1 MAQPWMATLLA
12 LAAIVACSRGGAS
25 VAPADSSVAPG
36 VPGLDGAW
44 EGDYFAAGP
53 SPQRGFAIDVLIRG
67 PSITGEGQWIAF
79 DTTWAV
85 SVSGNDSADT
95 ARFSLLVPDLDLNFF
110 FVGVLDR
117 TGNLPGVLT
126 GNGFSIPFVFAR

>member
-1 MAQPWMATLLA
+1 MAQPWMATFLA
-12 LAAIVACSRGGAS
+12 LATVVACTRGNAS
-25 VAPADSSVAPG
+25 VVAADSSLAAGAPG
-36 VPGLDGAW
+36 LNGVW
-44 EGDYFAAGP
+44 EGDYVVAGP

-67 PSITGEGQWIAF
+67 QSITGAGEWIAF

-85 SVSGNDSADT
+85 SVSGNHSADT

-117 TGNLPGVLT
+117 TGDLPGVLT
-126 GNGFSIPFVFAR
+126 GTGFSIPFVFAR